1 MFFLFLRT
9 LKRYN
14 KSNINRLFKSD
25 IFLER
30 SKFSKAGFL
39 YGLGPKSFL
48 STNLVKLHEIL
59 AIRLALLIDSED
71 FSDITFSRIFW
82 HFYVFD

>member
-1 MFFLFLRT
+1 MNTLLYRVFFLFLRT

-14 KSNINRLFKSD
+14 KFNINRLFKSD

-39 YGLGPKSFL
+39 YGLRPKSFL
-48 STNLVKLHEIL
+48 STNLVRLHENL
-59 AIRLALLIDSED
+59 AIWLAFLIDSEG
-71 FSDITFSRIFW
+71 FSGMTFSRIF
-82 HFYVFD
+82 